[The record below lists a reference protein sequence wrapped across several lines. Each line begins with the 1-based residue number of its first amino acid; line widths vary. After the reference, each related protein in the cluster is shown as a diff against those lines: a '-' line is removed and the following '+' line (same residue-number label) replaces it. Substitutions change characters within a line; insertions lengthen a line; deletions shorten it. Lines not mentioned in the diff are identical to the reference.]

1 LSACAAPYYVYG
13 GQRSLLASGVDCRYP
28 LSAFTLL
35 LSMHLYDSRL
45 LPSRLIVPTSPKDVW
60 LKEVVV
66 WSVAASVVIALQIYF
81 AGWSV

>member
-13 GQRSLLASGVDCRYP
+13 GQRSLLTNGVDCRYP

-35 LSMHLYDSRL
+35 RSMHLYDFHL
-45 LPSRLIVPTSPKDVW
+45 LPSRLTVPTSAKDVW

-66 WSVAASVVIALQIYF
+66 WSVVASVVIALQIYF